1 MENNN
6 TKKSFWER
14 FTMPN
19 SYVIIFAMIILAALL
34 TWIIPAGTYDRAVD
48 PNTGREVVVQGSYH
62 EVEASPV
69 GPIGAIKAIADG
81 FVNASDITFFI
92 IFAYGFVHVLM
103 KNGTFDAII
112 GTVMRLFRKAD
123 WMLFVAIMIL
133 FGVLGS
139 TMGMAE
145 ETYGM
150 FPIFIG
156 LATALG
162 YDAIVGGAIV
172 SIGAST
178 GFAAATLNPF
188 TIGVASGIAGV
199 NLTDALWYRLICW
212 VVFEAIAIFFTLRYA
227 FKIKKDPTRSILY
240 GTKLDLATSGM
251 TKEELMSIK
260 MTGRHKAC
268 AAIFVITIGLLIY
281 GTMVYGWYIQEL
293 STLFIIA
300 MIAAAIVGGNNA
312 NQIAESFVEA
322 GRIML
327 NGAMMVGMARAIL
340 IVLQNGMI
348 IDTVVYSLA
357 SLLNG
362 TSGMISGIL
371 MVVVQNVINF
381 FIPSGS
387 GQAAVS
393 MPIMAPL
400 ADMLGLSRQVAV
412 LAFQF
417 GDGFSN
423 MFWPTSVCMVCG
435 LMGIPL
441 NKWYKF
447 AAPLFGLFVIAEV
460 VLIAGAVL
468 VGL

>member
-1 MENNN
+1 MENNT

-14 FTMPN
+14 FNLN
-19 SYVIIFAMIILAALL
+19 SYVIIFAMIVISAVL
-34 TWIIPAGTYDRAVD
+34 TWIIPAGQFDRAVD
-48 PNTGREVVVQGSYH
+48 PNTGREIVVQGSFH

-123 WMLFVAIMIL
+123 WLLFMAIMIL
-133 FGVLGS
+133 FGALGS

-199 NLTDALWYRLICW
+199 SVTEGLWFRLICW
-212 VVFEAIAIFFTLRYA
+212 VVFEAIAISFTLTYA
-227 FKIKKDPTRSILY
+227 MRIRKDPTKSILY

-251 TKEELMSIK
+251 TKEELMSLK
-260 MTGRHKAC
+260 MTWRHKAC
-268 AAIFVITIGLLIY
+268 AAIFVGTIVLLVY
-281 GTMVYGWYIQEL
+281 GTMKYGWYIQEL
-293 STLFIIA
+293 STLFICA
-300 MIAAAIVGGNNA
+300 MIIAAIVGGNNA
-312 NQIAESFVEA
+312 NEIAESFVEA
-322 GRIML
+322 ARIMV

-348 IDTVVYSLA
+348 IDTVVNFLA
-357 SLLNG
+357 GLLQG
-362 TSGMISGIL
+362 TSGVVSGIL
-371 MVVVQNVINF
+371 MVLVQNVINF

-400 ADMLGLSRQVAV
+400 ADMLNLTRQSAV

-447 AAPLFGLFVIAEV
+447 AAPLFGLFITAEIVLMSIAVVI
-460 VLIAGAVL
+460 GF
-468 VGL
+468 